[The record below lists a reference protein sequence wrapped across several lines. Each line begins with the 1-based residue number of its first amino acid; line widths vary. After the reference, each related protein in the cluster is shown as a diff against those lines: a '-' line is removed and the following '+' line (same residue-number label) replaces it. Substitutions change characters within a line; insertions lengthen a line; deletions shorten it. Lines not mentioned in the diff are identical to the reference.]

1 MSGSGTKRYS
11 KWDLRDEP
19 EYACDSKQLWSG
31 QSSAD
36 IAGSNSPKSSYMER
50 NDRLKPTMGFSSK
63 EPFSRGRGS
72 NKDDILN
79 KDYKVS
85 DATIAW
91 DTDGSHSMKM
101 SPGFE
106 DRKHKRHSQS
116 PKNGLRR
123 PARSSRS
130 RSPACGLR
138 LDSGVSGRNRTGAG
152 GLTQKCRSFA
162 SGKCRRGSHCHFLH
176 HNDQNYAD
184 NGEIRHRQ
192 DGAPRY
198 SAPHESG
205 DYILRSGRSN
215 ESCINFAKGGCR
227 MGASCK
233 YVHHTNSDGFSKV
246 SVDEP
251 PREREIG
258 RRCIENSFEQGNSYG
273 VNHSGDTPCKF
284 FPSGNCR
291 NGKHC
296 RYSHDRQVCMS
307 PNRRLGDDR
316 SRSNHGGDQVLDRPK
331 LSDSVNHNERIRYDR
346 WNTDGNMADVDE
358 VWGCPKQND
367 LVASPGTAKQ
377 VENNKNGILGAPEL
391 GFTAQPL
398 GDGWDHSLDKD
409 ILHCESPFSS
419 DEKETNCLISEN
431 TFANIQ
437 TSQSIGAGI
446 WPGDEEMSPDWKYGV
461 GSSSHLEVKH
471 GENKPQVYPGQG
483 FNQNAQNVNSSSRHV
498 FGQSQP
504 EVSIVRPRVGTV
516 DGMQNKE
523 ISTDKRYTVGPDIMD
538 AIISQAG
545 SRNPPTQNIVS
556 NEQLAQ
562 LTRLTASL
570 AHILGTG
577 QQLPQLYAPLNSH
590 DAKDT
595 SFPGR
600 TEGSG
605 KPVSTTFIK
614 PAPAVGFQK
623 QYDPVCDSIET
634 KNANAWEGPPGFSPI
649 KKIAEDAVEIL
660 PLLSNSGRQNLI
672 QSHLGENVE
681 VNRENNEVVVEE
693 MQVSPCDNKT
703 KKENGPLESTDQNGG
718 HDEGKKKDV
727 KGIRAFKHSLVE
739 FIKELLKPAWKE
751 GHITKEDYKA
761 IVKKVSDKVTG
772 TVQRLHIP
780 QTQEK
785 IDHYL
790 SSSKPKLNKL
800 VQVSDG
806 SLKDFHCM
814 YEGFQILSNILFRFC
829 RRALNMYAAWKPL
842 NFLEGLIWILK
853 EL

>member
-1 MSGSGTKRYS
+1 MAVLFYYYYSLHSALIKIKLQGLRSEMSGNGTKRYS

-19 EYACDSKQLWSG
+19 EYAHDSKQVWSG
-31 QSSAD
+31 WSYAD
-36 IAGSNSPKSSYMER
+36 IAGNNSSKSSYMER
-50 NDRLKPTMGFSSK
+50 NDRLKPRMGFSSK

-79 KDYKVS
+79 KDYRVS
-85 DATIAW
+85 DATIA
-91 DTDGSHSMKM
+91 DGSHSMKM

-106 DRKHKRHSQS
+106 ERKHKRHSQS

-123 PARSSRS
+123 PVRSSRS

-138 LDSGVSGRNRTGAG
+138 LDSGVNGRNRTGAE
-152 GLTQKCRSFA
+152 GLTQTCRAFA
-162 SGKCRRGSHCHFLH
+162 SGECRRGSQCHFLH
-176 HNDQNYAD
+176 HNDQNYED

-192 DGAPRY
+192 DGDPKY

-205 DYILRSGRSN
+205 DYFLRSGRSKQG
-215 ESCINFAKGGCR
+215 CINFAKGGCR

-233 YVHHTNSDGFSKV
+233 YVHHANSDCFSKV
-246 SVDEP
+246 SVDESL
-251 PREREIG
+251 REREIS
-258 RRCIENSFEQGNSYG
+258 RRCIENSFEQGSRYA

-284 FPSGNCR
+284 FSSGNCR
-291 NGKHC
+291 NGKIC
-296 RYSHDRQVCMS
+296 RYSHDRQACMS
-307 PNRRLGDDR
+307 PNRRLRDDNR
-316 SRSNHGGDQVLDRPK
+316 SRSNYGGDQMLDRPK
-331 LSDSVNHNERIRYDR
+331 VSDSVSHNEKLRYDR
-346 WNTDGNMADVDE
+346 WSSDGNTADVDE
-358 VWGCPKQND
+358 VWDRPKQND
-367 LVASPGTAKQ
+367 LVAGPGAAKQ
-377 VENNKNGILGAPEL
+377 VVNNKNGILGAPEL
-391 GFTAQPL
+391 GLTAQPL
-398 GDGWDHSLDKD
+398 GDGWDHSSDMNM
-409 ILHCESPFSS
+409 LHCESPFSS
-419 DEKETNCLISEN
+419 DEKETNCLTSEN
-431 TFANIQ
+431 TFANVQI
-437 TSQSIGAGI
+437 SQSIGAGI

-461 GSSSHLEVKH
+461 GSSRHLEVKH

-483 FNQNAQNVNSSSRHV
+483 VNQNAQNVNSSSRRV

-504 EVSIVRPRVGTV
+504 EISIVRPSVGTV
-516 DGMQNKE
+516 EGMQNKE
-523 ISTDKRYTVGPDIMD
+523 ISTDKKYTVGSDIMD
-538 AIISQAG
+538 ASISQAG

-562 LTRLTASL
+562 LTCLTASL
-570 AHILGTG
+570 AHFLGTG

-605 KPVSTTFIK
+605 MSVSTTFIK

-623 QYDPVCDSIET
+623 QYDPICDSIET

-649 KKIAEDAVEIL
+649 KKIAEDAVEIP
-660 PLLSNSGRQNLI
+660 PLLSNSERHNLI
-672 QSHLGENVE
+672 QLHQGENIE
-681 VNRENNEVVVEE
+681 VNKESNEVVDEE
-693 MQVSPCDNKT
+693 MQISPRDNKST
-703 KKENGPLESTDQNGG
+703 KENGPLESTDQNGG
-718 HDEGKKKDV
+718 HNEAKKKDM
-727 KGIRAFKHSLVE
+727 KGIRAFKYSLVE
-739 FIKELLKPAWKE
+739 FIKELLKPTWKE

-800 VQVSDG
+800 VQAYVE
-806 SLKDFHCM
+806 KA
-814 YEGFQILSNILFRFC
+814 QK
-829 RRALNMYAAWKPL
+829 A
-842 NFLEGLIWILK
+842 
-853 EL
+853 